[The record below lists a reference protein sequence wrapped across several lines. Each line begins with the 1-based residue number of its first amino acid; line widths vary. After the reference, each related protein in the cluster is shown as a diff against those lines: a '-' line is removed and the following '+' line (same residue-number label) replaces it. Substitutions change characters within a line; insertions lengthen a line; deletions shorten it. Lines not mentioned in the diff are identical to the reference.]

1 MAFKLPG
8 SAGAMTLGPVQ
19 KAIFVSSRF
28 CYIVL
33 PNLETERGGF
43 HDVGA

>member
-1 MAFKLPG
+1 MISNL
-8 SAGAMTLGPVQ
+8 VQ
-19 KAIFVSSRF
+19 KATFVSFIF

-33 PNLETERGGF
+33 PNLETGRGGF